1 VTELRDAL
9 KQTASSKDLAVIDV
23 PEWERKVYIRK
34 LTIKDQMRLA
44 DEVKNPVEMS
54 VRILLT
60 SLCDENGER
69 ELSDDDLDLLTDQPV
84 SLLLPLLTEAARIN
98 GLTSAELEEAMASFG
113 NSPGEDR
120 STE

>member
-1 VTELRDAL
+1 MTELRDAL